1 MKGLSDVK
9 LISFGYGFAETWRPT
24 LILGSKSVVI
34 AMGSGQVV
42 PPYLFKK

>member
-1 MKGLSDVK
+1 
-9 LISFGYGFAETWRPT
+9 